1 MNANFARLWEQTMA
15 RISGE
20 LARALPPLIVALAI
34 LAAAYLLAR
43 LAHWVLL
50 HNFRGRSFDR
60 FLRQSGLGSF
70 LWRPGRWRAAQLV
83 AGTVQAALLV
93 GGALAALSVFD
104 TSITT
109 RMVDAVLLM
118 LPKLLIASG
127 LLLAGAWLVVR
138 PTSWTWIRADGLRAY
153 SDGTA
158 LALATALIS
167 GVAMTIAGG
176 RFATEPLVPWL
187 VAGDDGKEGLD
198 GDRPARFDTAA
209 VTAVAL
215 MGLVAAALVRSARL

>member
-1 MNANFARLWEQTMA
+1 VRTDVRTAV
-15 RISGE
+15 
-20 LARALPPLIVALAI
+20 RADA
-34 LAAAYLLAR
+34 
-43 LAHWVLL
+43 
-50 HNFRGRSFDR
+50 
-60 FLRQSGLGSF
+60 
-70 LWRPGRWRAAQLV
+70 RPGPLRA
-83 AGTVQAALLV
+83 
-93 GGALAALSVFD
+93 
-104 TSITT
+104 
-109 RMVDAVLLM
+109 VDGL
-118 LPKLLIASG
+118 